1 MIHAPGAAQLLENQ
15 QRNTPGPAA
24 RWGADYFISVHL
36 NSDGPEAVGIETLVH
51 KAETVADKW
60 GKLVLKK
67 MVEATNDRDRGI
79 KYRTDLA
86 VLNGTQMP
94 AILVE
99 CGFISHPETEAKFR
113 TSDYQRLLAQAIYD
127 GTQEYLADVR
137 YTILYCYD
145 DTIRILAFLHSL
157 QRHENARDD

>member
-1 MIHAPGAAQLLENQ
+1 M
-15 QRNTPGPAA
+15 
-24 RWGADYFISVHL
+24 GADYFISVHL

-60 GKLVLKK
+60 GKLVQKK

-113 TSDYQRLLAQAIYD
+113 TGDYQRLLAQAIYD
-127 GTQEYLADVR
+127 GTQEYI
-137 YTILYCYD
+137 T
-145 DTIRILAFLHSL
+145 
-157 QRHENARDD
+157 

>member
-1 MIHAPGAAQLLENQ
+1 
-15 QRNTPGPAA
+15 
-24 RWGADYFISVHL
+24 VHL

-51 KAETVADKW
+51 KAGTVADKW
-60 GKLVLKK
+60 GKLVQKK

-127 GTQEYLADVR
+127 GTQEYLAYIR
-137 YTILYCYD
+137 YTIIYCYD
-145 DTIRILAFLHSL
+145 DTIHILAFLHIL